1 MASIKI
7 LEKDYTKSD
16 VYSAT
21 DTIVFIPGMIGFDEN
36 GNQVATG
43 SILNIPQLFSD
54 VIAFEKKIGK
64 TPMIIEQDTEHV
76 EYDKSFVMA
85 KQLIGMGM
93 KVLYDVVG
101 KDGSPVT
108 TESDI
113 REVLGDSTY
122 WSKLEDRALYN
133 VRFLTSGGYC
143 AVNGSDTAIATSMT
157 VTASNRGDCVA
168 LLDHP
173 INIVSAESL
182 LELFKGVT
190 LQSPQYAT
198 AFTPWIK
205 ASLSE
210 NFGEVVIDDPDGYWT
225 LPGSYAYLCAYNNM
239 VKDNATWLA
248 AAGASRGA
256 IPTLK
261 EPLVA
266 YGEKVCN
273 EIQSREEGA
282 VAINPITYV
291 TPYGYRIYGNRTLKP
306 NVDGLRATSFLNIRN
321 LISDIKKT
329 CFQACRIMAFE
340 QNTDIL
346 WYNLKSRITP
356 TLDQMVSNE
365 GIRGYKV
372 YRVATTEKA
381 KVVGKVRIIPIE
393 AVEDFEITVE
403 LVDSLDFEVNTVEE

>member
-7 LEKDYTKSD
+7 LEKDYTRSD

-21 DTIVFIPGMIGFDEN
+21 DTIVFIPGMIGFDED
-36 GNQVATG
+36 GNQPATG

-54 VIAFEKKIGK
+54 VAEFEAKIGK
-64 TPMIIEQDTEHV
+64 TPMIIEQDSEHV
-76 EYDKSFVMA
+76 EYDKSFVIA

-108 TESDI
+108 TEEEI
-113 REVLGDSTY
+113 REVLGESTY
-122 WSKLEDRALYN
+122 WDKLDDRALYN

-143 AVNGSDTAIATSMT
+143 AANGGDNSIALAMN
-157 VTASNRGDCVA
+157 VLAAKRGDCVA
-168 LLDHP
+168 LIDHP

-182 LELFKGVT
+182 IDLFSSVN
-190 LQSPQYAT
+190 LQAPQYAT

-210 NFGEVVIDDPDGYWT
+210 SFGDIVLDDPDGYWT
-225 LPGSYAYLCAYNNM
+225 LPGSYAYLSAYNAM
-239 VKDNATWLA
+239 VKENANWLA
-248 AAGASRGA
+248 AAGAARGA
-256 IPTLK
+256 IPTLV
-261 EPLVA
+261 EPLVS
-266 YGEKVCN
+266 YGEKVC
-273 EIQSREEGA
+273 EQIQSREEGA

-291 TPYGYRIYGNRTLKP
+291 IPYGFRIYGNRTLKP
-306 NVDGLRATSFLNIRN
+306 NVGGLKATSFLNIRN

-346 WYNLKSRITP
+346 WYNLKAKITP
-356 TLDQMVSNE
+356 TLDQMASNE
-365 GIRGYKV
+365 GIRAYKV
-372 YRVATTEKA
+372 YRIATTEKA

-393 AVEDFEITVE
+393 AVEDFEITIE
-403 LVDSLDFEVNTVEE
+403 LVDSLDFEVNTAEE